1 MAINK
6 KKMQA
11 LINLDAAVRSKSISR
26 AYTQPACVDPKKL
39 NWSNADIDAI
49 VNIVRGKM

>member
-11 LINLDAAVRSKSISR
+11 LINLDAAVRLKSISR
-26 AYTQPACVDPKKL
+26 GYTQSACVDPKKL

-49 VNIVRGKM
+49 LNIAQRRI